1 MLSIMECNST
11 NCSSMVLGLEG
22 GVAMVDKGREGW
34 DWFATVAVVCVS
46 VAATVWNY
54 PGSKSLPIG
63 KVLIPC

>member
-1 MLSIMECNST
+1 
-11 NCSSMVLGLEG
+11 MVLGLEG

-46 VAATVWNY
+46 AAATVWNY